1 MGRKLDLIKRIV
13 SEHPVTD
20 PRGAMLAIDK
30 VLASKN
36 PNPEKKPAPLLSLV
50 VEQVGPSKIA
60 VAIKH
65 NKLKLEPK
73 HLDMVVES
81 IGSFAAD
88 TFGTPDVTTLTE
100 LLKQF
105 EADARKATGI
115 NPNKEH

>member
-20 PRGAMLAIDK
+20 PRGALLAIEK
-30 VLASKN
+30 VFASKLA
-36 PNPEKKPAPLLSLV
+36 KKPAPLLSLV

-81 IGSFAAD
+81 LGSFAAD
-88 TFGTPDVTTLTE
+88 TFGVTGCGA
-100 LLKQF
+100 Q
-105 EADARKATGI
+105 KAG
-115 NPNKEH
+115 H